1 MKNYFKH
8 MGKKALYSIVTIVV
22 IAAVYL
28 GGGAIKNSF
37 FNEEIKAAETLVES
51 IEGGATFT
59 MDFEYYSLGKPTGDY
74 TKIAF
79 DGKTYSI
86 DDMLDGDL
94 ASLTCE
100 KSTEDCEKVEEV
112 VQEELDFVKTTFD
125 KTYEQE
131 ISSDDNYNYSNGVT
145 EASQKYQVKVSNDGK
160 TSVDE
165 FNIDKSQG
173 VIVTTTTVK

>member
-1 MKNYFKH
+1 MKNYFTH

-37 FNEEIKAAETLVES
+37 FNDEIKAAETLVSSVE
-51 IEGGATFT
+51 EGTAFT
-59 MDFEYYSLGKPTGDY
+59 MDFEYYSLGKATGDY

-79 DGKTYSI
+79 DGTTYSV
-86 DDMLDGDL
+86 DDMLEGDL
-94 ASLTCE
+94 LSFTCE
-100 KSTEDCEKVEEV
+100 KGTEDCEDVESI
-112 VQEELDFVKTTFD
+112 VQDELDFVKTSFD
-125 KTYEQE
+125 KTYNQE

-165 FNIDKSQG
+165 FNIEKSQG
-173 VIVTTTTVK
+173 AVITTTVK

>member
-1 MKNYFKH
+1 MKNYFTH

-28 GGGAIKNSF
+28 GGGAIKNGF
-37 FNEEIKAAETLVES
+37 FNDEIKAAETLVES
-51 IEGGATFT
+51 IESGAAFT
-59 MDFEYYSLGKPTGDY
+59 MDFEYYSLGKATGDY

-79 DGKTYSI
+79 DGTTYSV
-86 DDMLDGDL
+86 DDMYEGD
-94 ASLTCE
+94 SQSFTCE
-100 KSTEDCEKVEEV
+100 KGTEDCEDVEEV
-112 VQEELDFVKTTFD
+112 IQDELGFVKTSFD

-145 EASQKYQVKVSNDGK
+145 EDSRKYQVKVSNDGK

-165 FNIDKSQG
+165 FNIEKSKG
-173 VIVTTTTVK
+173 AVITTTVK